1 MSTSSKGGRHVRT
14 SNLKTKKP
22 KVRALGFSNFIPV
35 SFLILAGREADAIAA
50 KQTGIAFAVPG
61 ADFSILT
68 EWSPHCQQIGEKF
81 MERDLCPVI
90 AVTNQK
96 GGVGKTTTAINLTQA
111 LVLQDLRVLLV
122 DLDPQ
127 GNASQGVGVRLET
140 IQGSVGEIIRDRSYS
155 TDRVIYKGDSL
166 DLIPATPLLSRVE
179 REMVSLTNSEL
190 RLAQRLQ
197 PLRAQYSAILIDTPP
212 TFGPL
217 MNSALNAATHLIV
230 PVDSGY
236 FAMMGIRELATE
248 IEEIRAGTNPNLA
261 VLGYLLTLVDPTN
274 MSGQTWDTLVASF
287 GDQVFETKIRR
298 SVKLREAPALGK
310 TIFHHAPDSAGARDY
325 LSLAEEVME
334 RLGIG
339 QTVVPSAERPPL
351 ALVTGG
357 AEVRHE

>member
-1 MSTSSKGGRHVRT
+1 MNR
-14 SNLKTKKP
+14 N
-22 KVRALGFSNFIPV
+22 
-35 SFLILAGREADAIAA
+35 
-50 KQTGIAFAVPG
+50 
-61 ADFSILT
+61 
-68 EWSPHCQQIGEKF
+68 
-81 MERDLCPVI
+81 LCPIVAI
-90 AVTNQK
+90 TNQK
-96 GGVGKTTTAINLTQA
+96 GGVGKTTTAINLAQA
-111 LVLQDLRVLLV
+111 LALQDLRILLV

-140 IQGSVGEIIRDRSYS
+140 IQGSISELIRDR
-155 TDRVIYKGDSL
+155 TLPTERAIYKGDGL

-179 REMVSLTNSEL
+179 REMVSMTNAEL
-190 RLAQRLQ
+190 RLVQRLQ
-197 PLRAQYSAILIDTPP
+197 PLRAQYSAIVVDVPP

-325 LSLAEEVME
+325 LGLANEVME
-334 RLGIG
+334 RLHIG
-339 QTVVPSAERPPL
+339 DVGTVISADARPVL
-351 ALVTGG
+351 SIVDG
-357 AEVRHE
+357 AAR